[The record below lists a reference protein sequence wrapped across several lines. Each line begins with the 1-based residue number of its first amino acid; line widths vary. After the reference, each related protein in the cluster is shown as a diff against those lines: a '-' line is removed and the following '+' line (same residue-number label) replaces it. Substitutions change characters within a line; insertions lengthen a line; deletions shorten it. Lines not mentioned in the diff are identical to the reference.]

1 MKNSRLLMWVPIGLN
16 LVFILVLSVL
26 FIKLGGAGNNSNMIG
41 KSEHSFNE
49 NPLYIERTSLFQE
62 LEIPSQS
69 IVFLGDSLT
78 ERAEWAE
85 LFPDKRIINRGV
97 GGDTIE
103 GVLNRLDEIIKSKPE
118 KVFIMIGINDL
129 TNGIK
134 TSETIKYYEEILR
147 TLNEKSPETKVY
159 VQSVLPISHDIN
171 DDKISTEDIQE
182 LNKKLQIAVRN
193 HEAEYIDLYNKFS
206 VDGQLDK
213 KLTVDGIHLKG
224 EGYSMW
230 KEVIESHIAN

>member
-1 MKNSRLLMWVPIGLN
+1 
-16 LVFILVLSVL
+16 
-26 FIKLGGAGNNSNMIG
+26 
-41 KSEHSFNE
+41 
-49 NPLYIERTSLFQE
+49 
-62 LEIPSQS
+62 
-69 IVFLGDSLT
+69 
-78 ERAEWAE
+78 
-85 LFPDKRIINRGV
+85 
-97 GGDTIE
+97 
-103 GVLNRLDEIIKSKPE
+103 
-118 KVFIMIGINDL
+118 MIGINDL

-134 TSETIKYYEEILR
+134 TSETIKHYEEILR

-182 LNKKLQIAVRN
+182 LNKKLQMAVRN

-230 KEVIESHIAN
+230 KEAIESYMAN